1 MKIMTPP
8 EDKPTW
14 GGKRDNQTGRP
25 KIPDDERRI
34 HITARVLP
42 ETEAY
47 LRKDGDGVGV
57 AIDKL
62 VRKEVT
68 T

>member
-1 MKIMTPP
+1 MTP

-25 KIPDDERRI
+25 KLPDDERRI

-42 ETEAY
+42 ETKAHLDKEE
-47 LRKDGDGVGV
+47 KGVGV

-62 VRKEVT
+62 VRKEEGAV
-68 T
+68 

>member
-1 MKIMTPP
+1 MTPP
-8 EDKPTW
+8 KDKPNW

-25 KIPDDERRI
+25 KKPDNERRE

-47 LRKDGDGVGV
+47 LRKDKDGVGV

-62 VRKEVT
+62 VRKEVKR
-68 T
+68 